1 MSRRASRY
9 LWYHRREAKRYRRW
23 RARLEQGD
31 ASAAR
36 AGRDVVER
44 ELEAW
49 KQSCVVRHEEN
60 RFGCTL
66 SSKMFVAPEFVL
78 KHIENKQAEAVA
90 KARDAILDRLFLEN
104 YLAARREGDKSAK
117 AREKRARREAKGAEG
132 GGGGGGGG
140 AARAGRAAKQEMRA
154 LAKSIVKDKEALAK
168 EGAGGSGAPKA
179 GKSYN
184 DLDAPKVD
192 RVVLDYG
199 DI

>member
-1 MSRRASRY
+1 M
-9 LWYHRREAKRYRRW
+9 L
-23 RARLEQGD
+23 RARPPSHVPPRFLFSILVG
-31 ASAAR
+31 AAQ
-36 AGRDVVER
+36 V
-44 ELEAW
+44 
-49 KQSCVVRHEEN
+49 
-60 RFGCTL
+60 
-66 SSKMFVAPEFVL
+66 
-78 KHIENKQAEAVA
+78 
-90 KARDAILDRLFLEN
+90 
-104 YLAARREGDKSAK
+104 AARREGDKSAK

-168 EGAGGSGAPKA
+168 EEAGGSGAPKA